1 MPQKAAPKPVG
12 RLEKKTVEDLRKRAA
27 NLNINGRSDM
37 KKAQLV
43 KAIRAKNGKK

>member
-1 MPQKAAPKPVG
+1 MPPKAAKPAG
-12 RLEKKTVEDLRKRAA
+12 RLEKKTVDELKKRASS
-27 NLNINGRSDM
+27 LNIPGRSEM